1 MRLAN
6 TSCAICRFMRS
17 FAFTGLGMG
26 IGSGAAY
33 LWGATQEN
41 ILMSGMFVAFIIVFG
56 LMDKKRKR

>member
-1 MRLAN
+1 
-6 TSCAICRFMRS
+6 MRS

-26 IGSGAAY
+26 LGSGAAY